1 MEVRVVSLE
10 VRGGLRKGDL
20 LLPLLF
26 VIAMEVL
33 SKLLYKAVG
42 GQYLSV
48 LEWLVLPMMR

>member
-10 VRGGLRKGDL
+10 VRGGLRQGDL

-48 LEWLVLPMMR
+48 LEWLVLPMML